1 MGRVGRVRPVGRVVD
16 VAAFRDLMDPASPA
30 RRGLFV
36 AEGRLVVRR
45 LLSSSRFKA
54 QSVLVTPVA
63 FESIRD
69 LVTPSLSCHIVAQ
82 PEMDVLVGFHMHRGC
97 VALAERPDVAPLTLV
112 DRRALERVV
121 VLEGVSNPDNLGG
134 IFRSAAAF
142 GAQLIVL
149 GPGCGDPLYRKA
161 IRTSMAAT
169 LDVPFAAAGEW
180 PEALDA
186 LRAESLRVI
195 ALTPAADARLL
206 EEVPRG
212 GRLALL
218 FGTEG
223 AGLSAAAQ
231 AAADER
237 VRIGTTGRVDSLN
250 VSVAAAIAMHHCFE

>member
-1 MGRVGRVRPVGRVVD
+1 MGRVVD
-16 VAAFRDLMDPASPA
+16 VAAFRDLMDPAA
-30 RRGLFV
+30 AERRGLFV

-45 LLSSSRFKA
+45 LLSSSRFRA
-54 QSVLVTPVA
+54 QSILATPVA

-69 LVTPSLSCHIVAQ
+69 LVTPSLPCHIVEQ
-82 PEMDVLVGFHMHRGC
+82 PEMDDLVGFHMHRGC
-97 VALAERPDVAPLTLV
+97 VALAERPDVAPLTQV

-121 VLEGVSNPDNLGG
+121 VLEGVSNPDNVGG

-169 LDVPFAAAGEW
+169 LDVPFAAAGAW

-186 LRAESLRVI
+186 LRADSLRVI
-195 ALTPAADARLL
+195 ALTPAADAKPL
-206 EEVPRG
+206 EEAARG

-237 VRIGTTGRVDSLN
+237 VRIRTTGRVDSLN